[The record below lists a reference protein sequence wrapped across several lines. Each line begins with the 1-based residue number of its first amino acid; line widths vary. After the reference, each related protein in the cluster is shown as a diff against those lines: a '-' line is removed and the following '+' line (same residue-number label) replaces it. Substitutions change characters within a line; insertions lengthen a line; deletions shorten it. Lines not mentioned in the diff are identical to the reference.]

1 VGGVA
6 GLNVVAEG
14 FRYRTYPYVRSAD
27 QDRARPAHHPVVVA
41 GGGLVGLTMAV
52 DLAQRG
58 VKVVVLDD
66 GDQVSVG
73 SRSICVTQ
81 RTLEIFDRLGIGA
94 RCRAK
99 GVTWNTGKV
108 FRGDRLL
115 YAFDLQPDGGQR
127 NPAFVNLQQY
137 YVETYLIERLA
148 ALDPAA
154 LRWRNRV
161 EDVWVGDDH
170 VDVGVATPEGGYRV
184 TCDWLIAADGV
195 RSTVRGAL
203 RLPFPGEAFD
213 DRFLITD
220 IVMKGAFPP
229 ERWFWFD
236 PPFHAGRSA
245 LLHKQPDNVWRID
258 LQLGPEARREEE
270 LREERI
276 VPRLRAMLG
285 PDVAFTIAWSSLYTF
300 QCRRLDRFRHGR
312 VIFVGDAAHTVSPFG
327 ARGGNGGVQDADNL
341 GWKLAAVLAGRAP
354 ATLLDS
360 YDHERGQAADEN
372 ILNSTRATDFIA
384 PKTPA
389 MALFREAVLD
399 LAAEHAFARAFV
411 NSGRL
416 SVASTYTDSPLS
428 TADGALWSAGPAP
441 GAPAPDAPVI
451 IGGREA
457 WLHDLMHDGPT
468 VLCGAGVQGC
478 DGRPSVRVV
487 REGADFEDATGLVAR
502 RYALD
507 AKYAYLVRPDG
518 HVAARFRD
526 PAPGAVASAL
536 ERVYGRTAA

>member
-1 VGGVA
+1 MDGLA
-6 GLNVVAEG
+6 GLSTVTEG
-14 FRYRTYPYVRSAD
+14 FHYRTYAYARSAD

-52 DLAQRG
+52 DLVQRG

-73 SRSICVTQ
+73 SRSICVAQ
-81 RTLEIFDRLGIGA
+81 RTLEIFNRLGVGA

-115 YAFDLQPDGGQR
+115 YAFDLQPEGGQR

-137 YVETYLIERLA
+137 YVEIYLIERLA
-148 ALDPAA
+148 ELDPAA

-161 EDVWVGDDH
+161 EGVIAREDH
-170 VDVGVATPEGGYRV
+170 VEIGIVTPEGGYRV

-203 RLPFPGEAFD
+203 GLPFPGEAFD

-220 IVMKGAFPP
+220 IVMKSAFPP

-245 LLHKQPDNVWRID
+245 LLHKQPDDVWRID

-270 LREERI
+270 LREDRI
-276 VPRLRAMLG
+276 VARLRAMLG
-285 PDVAFTIAWSSLYTF
+285 PEVAFSIAWSSLYTF
-300 QCRRLDRFRHGR
+300 QCRRLKHFRHGR

-341 GWKLAAVLAGRAP
+341 GWKLAAVLAGEAP
-354 ATLLDS
+354 EALLGS
-360 YDHERGQAADEN
+360 YDIERGQAADEN
-372 ILNSTRATDFIA
+372 ILNSKRATDFIA
-384 PKTPA
+384 PKMPA

-399 LAAEHAFARAFV
+399 LATEHAFARAFV

-416 SVASTYTDSPLS
+416 SVAAAYTDSPLS
-428 TADGALWSAGPAP
+428 TADTEPWNAGPAP
-441 GAPAPDAPVI
+441 GAPAPDSPVTI
-451 IGGREA
+451 DGRQG
-457 WLHDLMHDGPT
+457 WLHDLMHDGT
-468 VLCGAGVQGC
+468 TILCGSRAQSC
-478 DGRPSVRVV
+478 DGHLSVRVV
-487 REGADFEDATGLVAR
+487 REGDDVEDATGLVAR
-502 RYALD
+502 RYGLD
-507 AKYAYLVRPDG
+507 STVAYLVRPDG

-526 PAPGAVASAL
+526 PTHGAV
-536 ERVYGRTAA
+536 TAALARLHGRAAA